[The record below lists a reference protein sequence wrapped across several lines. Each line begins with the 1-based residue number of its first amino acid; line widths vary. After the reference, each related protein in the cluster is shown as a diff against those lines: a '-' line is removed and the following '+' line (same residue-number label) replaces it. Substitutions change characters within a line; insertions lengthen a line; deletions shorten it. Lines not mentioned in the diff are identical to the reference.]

1 MWQKFS
7 DEQSALIIHSHP
19 PSQFTPLLSKN
30 KKENITKFRQ
40 KYSFHSVLL
49 KARQILKLAL
59 SENIK
64 LHTPVPKETTQHGWP
79 IYYPWHTSG
88 DQTGV
93 KSSSA
98 LFWNRNPRH
107 SWELLY
113 GWRKRVWMSVQRLRC
128 LWIGTQATPER
139 EFHICAQLA
148 IKNYSC
154 DCLAKIV
161 NNSQIATQARE
172 FYTCVQ
178 IVIMNGTMIKFFALV
193 NSALVKNSSRNFAKI
208 VNFGQILNI
217 SQIEICL
224 RL

>member
-40 KYSFHSVLL
+40 KYSFNSVLL
-49 KARQILKLAL
+49 KARQVLKLAL

-93 KSSSA
+93 KSYCFEIEILVTLENYFMAGEKECGCLCSVSDVYELA
-98 LFWNRNPRH
+98 LKPPLRENFTYAHRLQLRIIVVIVWPR
-107 SWELLY
+107 
-113 GWRKRVWMSVQRLRC
+113 
-128 LWIGTQATPER
+128 LWIIHKLLLKPE
-139 EFHICAQLA
+139 
-148 IKNYSC
+148 
-154 DCLAKIV
+154 
-161 NNSQIATQARE
+161 
-172 FYTCVQ
+172 
-178 IVIMNGTMIKFFALV
+178 
-193 NSALVKNSSRNFAKI
+193 NFIHAY
-208 VNFGQILNI
+208 
-217 SQIEICL
+217 